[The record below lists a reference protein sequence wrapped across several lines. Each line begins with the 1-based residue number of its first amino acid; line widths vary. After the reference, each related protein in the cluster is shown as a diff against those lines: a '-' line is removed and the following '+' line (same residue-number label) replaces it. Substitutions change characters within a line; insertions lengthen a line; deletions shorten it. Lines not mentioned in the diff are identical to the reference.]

1 MNLPID
7 IDRNVLAALCEKYG
21 IEQLELFGSVL
32 REDFGPDSDVDV
44 LVRFREGEIPGLDEY
59 LDLQDD
65 LVELFGRPV
74 DILNRRVIEASKN
87 PYRKRSILESAR
99 VLYAA

>member
-1 MNLPID
+1 MDLPID
-7 IDRNVLAALCEKYG
+7 IDRAALAALCEKYG

-44 LVRFREGEIPGLDEY
+44 LVRFREGESPGLDEY
-59 LDLQDD
+59 LDIQEGL
-65 LVELFGRPV
+65 EALFGRAV
-74 DILNRRVIEASKN
+74 DVLNRRVIEGSKN

>member
-1 MNLPID
+1 MDLPID
-7 IDRNVLAALCEKYG
+7 IDRAALAALCEKYG

-44 LVRFREGEIPGLDEY
+44 LVRFREGESPGLDEY
-59 LDLQDD
+59 LDIQEGL
-65 LVELFGRPV
+65 EALFGRAV
-74 DILNRRVIEASKN
+74 DVLNRRVIEGSKN

-99 VLYAA
+99 VLFAA